1 MRYLVLHIMLFAG
14 CCKLCAQVDDSW
26 RGINGL
32 RFMFYN
38 VENLFDPFNDTL
50 KRDDDFTPDGD
61 KRWTWRRMQEKC
73 GGIARV
79 MIAAG
84 GWEAL
89 EMVGLCEVENP
100 LVIRQ
105 LVQHPLLQ
113 PYGFRYVVTRSPDR
127 RGINLAFL
135 YRPEKVTLLYHRDIP
150 VTDPDRPGWVTR
162 DIMYVKLLTLL
173 NDTLH
178 LYLNHWPSRWGGKEQ
193 SAPRRAL
200 AASALRAHVDSLMAL
215 PFPVYILISG
225 DFNDEP
231 SDSSVRYIL
240 GAVPPDSP
248 CGSDLVNLTWPQY
261 QAGEGTHAHRHATG
275 ILYSLID
282 QVIVSRAMTS
292 PHAPISAGQTAIPRF
307 PFLLHETASGV
318 EVPYR
323 TYVGPRYQGG
333 VSDHLPVILDI
344 SLHQNAP

>member
-1 MRYLVLHIMLFAG
+1 MRYPAMVTILFCG
-14 CCKLCAQVDDSW
+14 FWLQLDAQVDDSW
-26 RGINGL
+26 RGVDGL

-61 KRWTWRRMQEKC
+61 KRWTWRRMQAKC
-73 GGIARV
+73 GDIARV
-79 MIAAG
+79 MIVAG

-113 PYGFRYVVTRSPDR
+113 PYGYRYVVTSSPDR

-135 YRPEKVTLLYHRDIP
+135 YRPEKVLLLSHQTIR
-150 VTDPDRPGWVTR
+150 VTDPDNPVWVTR
-162 DIMYVKLLTLL
+162 DIMYVKVLTLH

-178 LYLNHWPSRWGGKEQ
+178 LFLNHWPSRWGGKEA
-193 SAPRRAL
+193 SAPKRAL
-200 AASALRAHVDSLMAL
+200 AAKALRHVTDSLSAL
-215 PFPVYILISG
+215 PFPVMILITG

-231 SDSSVRYIL
+231 SDSSVRHIL
-240 GAVPPDSP
+240 GAAPAGDTL
-248 CGSDLVNLTWPQY
+248 GGNLVNLTWPHY
-261 QAGEGTHAHRHATG
+261 RAGEGTHAHRHATG
-275 ILYSLID
+275 VLYSLID
-282 QVIVSRAMTS
+282 QVIVSIAMTDEDAS
-292 PHAPISAGQTAIPRF
+292 IRVDNTLIGRF
-307 PFLLHETASGV
+307 PFLIHETASGAA
-318 EVPYR
+318 VPYR

-333 VSDHLPVILDI
+333 YSDHLPLIVDF
-344 SLHQNAP
+344 SLR